1 MNKSYFEN
9 AATIGIKSF
18 KYQNLDAKFSKLI
31 NDLNCEC
38 KRILTE
44 ELNVNTESPKCCEKY
59 AEFNI
64 DRKVPLRQ
72 YFGKEVIDDT
82 KTNEN
87 VCARYS
93 YGVGSGSTTV
103 GGDVATTQTKPMSKV
118 MKKLCEK
125 LQSLKE
131 VRELIVNEN
140 ERVNF
145 NHVTILYYLIDNDRH
160 KTCTLRPHCDLE
172 VTASNKVKENN
183 SQVAGSPT
191 LVIALQKPKEITF
204 YKRYSDGVK
213 FDKNITDVGKMNM
226 EETDIFFLHPEDERV
241 IDRELYNE
249 GTGKTENENRL
260 SQFKHGVVCTRD
272 KETMND
278 KSKRNKYQI
287 SISVCFRQTNTVRL
301 YSAKNHTLID
311 EQGNKVDND
320 KGSIAMIKRAKK
332 IELKRKELE
341 NKNNMERIDKKA
353 KRFGRECHVENDNGV
368 KKMKNKRRQNKR
380 HSRKTK

>member
-1 MNKSYFEN
+1 M
-9 AATIGIKSF
+9 
-18 KYQNLDAKFSKLI
+18 
-31 NDLNCEC
+31 C
-38 KRILTE
+38 
-44 ELNVNTESPKCCEKY
+44 
-59 AEFNI
+59 
-64 DRKVPLRQ
+64 
-72 YFGKEVIDDT
+72 
-82 KTNEN
+82 
-87 VCARYS
+87 
-93 YGVGSGSTTV
+93 
-103 GGDVATTQTKPMSKV
+103 KV
-118 MKKLCEK
+118 MKKLCKK
-125 LQSLKE
+125 LELLKE
-131 VRELIVNEN
+131 VRELIVNDN
-140 ERVNF
+140 ERVHF
-145 NHVTILYYLIDNDRH
+145 NHVTILFYLIDEDKH

-183 SQVAGSPT
+183 SQVAGSP
-191 LVIALQKPKEITF
+191 LVITLQQPKDITF

-213 FDKNITDVGKMNM
+213 FDEKSTEVGKMSIT
-226 EETDIFFLHPEDERV
+226 ETDIFFLHPKDERV
-241 IDRELYNE
+241 IDRDLYNQVTKKIE
-249 GTGKTENENRL
+249 KENRL